1 MFCSRS
7 LFASTAISLTMMA
20 NAAYADL
27 TAAQVWGDWKSYMEG
42 MGYTVTAT
50 EAANGDTLAVSGVSV
65 EIDGGPDIEKM
76 RIGMGAVELVGNSNG
91 TVDVVMPDV
100 MPIIVEIDPKST
112 DKPAKFELAYTQS
125 GQKMTV
131 SGDPAAMAY
140 DYEADT
146 FSLALTSVL
155 VDGTVM
161 DQNAARFSLAGT
173 GVQSQTTVT
182 VGETRNYAQ
191 TAQIGSVVYDL
202 FFKDP
207 NAVEAVNLNSTTQSV
222 AFTGTSV
229 VPVDQALQMED
240 FIPMLAAGFAFD
252 GAFTTQGT
260 ETKMEITSDDGTTK
274 IKTGSANAT
283 LAVAMGAEG
292 INYNVA
298 AEQVQV
304 GGQLAGL
311 PFPLFAE
318 MEKTGFSL
326 RAPVL
331 KSDTPQD
338 VKLAFNATGFTMSDI
353 IWALF
358 DPSSQLPRDPATIA
372 LDVSGKAKVLLDS
385 VDPAAMQA
393 MVESDGKPGEL
404 HALTINRLTVD
415 AVGAKL
421 DATGDFVFDNT
432 DKTTLPGF
440 PKPVGAVNIN
450 LTGANGLIDKLIAMG
465 FLPAEQAMGARMM
478 MGMFAVPGDAPD
490 TLKSKIKFNEAGQI
504 LANGQRLK

>member
-326 RAPVL
+326 RAIG
-331 KSDTPQD
+331 PQ
-338 VKLAFNATGFTMSDI
+338 G
-353 IWALF
+353 
-358 DPSSQLPRDPATIA
+358 
-372 LDVSGKAKVLLDS
+372 
-385 VDPAAMQA
+385 
-393 MVESDGKPGEL
+393 
-404 HALTINRLTVD
+404 
-415 AVGAKL
+415 
-421 DATGDFVFDNT
+421 
-432 DKTTLPGF
+432 
-440 PKPVGAVNIN
+440 
-450 LTGANGLIDKLIAMG
+450 
-465 FLPAEQAMGARMM
+465 RM
-478 MGMFAVPGDAPD
+478 
-490 TLKSKIKFNEAGQI
+490 T
-504 LANGQRLK
+504 